1 MMATINGIMTLL
13 LLILFIAIWV
23 WAWSSRNKE
32 TFDKMAHLP
41 LEDNPQPEEA
51 ENVE

>member
-1 MMATINGIMTLL
+1 MMAIISGIMTLL

-41 LEDNPQPEEA
+41 LEDNVQSEEA
-51 ENVE
+51 RNVK